1 MVKYHLGSYYFQSAQ
16 LGGIFKVTP
25 NLGTAVT
32 EIEIVESMPEF
43 GEELDSWDA
52 LTQSVIDNLK
62 AFTDILAAGK

>member
-16 LGGIFKVTP
+16 LGGIFKVTA
-25 NLGTAVT
+25 NLGNVVT
-32 EIEIVESMPEF
+32 EIQIVETMPEF

>member
-16 LGGIFKVTP
+16 LGGVFKITP
-25 NLGTAVT
+25 NLGTVVT
-32 EIEIVESMPEF
+32 EIVIVQSMPEF

-62 AFTDILAAGK
+62 SFTDVLAAGK